1 MEALQALVLTNA
13 QLRELLTEAAKQGAA
28 LAVRELRADLHQ
40 TPEDASLQKLHAY
53 LAGPASLANPQ
64 GHWAHSGIIRQ
75 IQPTARGK
83 PKSTACFM
91 KFQRETG
98 LSGCPT
104 RQSPAYRKRREWSLA
119 DIGLAWNA
127 YYRQR

>member
-40 TPEDASLQKLHAY
+40 TPEDASLQKLRAY
-53 LAGPASLANPQ
+53 LADPASLANPQ

-75 IQPTARGK
+75 IHRRHAASRNPRRG
-83 PKSTACFM
+83 S
-91 KFQRETG
+91 
-98 LSGCPT
+98 
-104 RQSPAYRKRREWSLA
+104 
-119 DIGLAWNA
+119 
-127 YYRQR
+127 